1 MEALYLILKS
11 FPNSTDIEEL
21 LDSETNIPSMSLLR
35 YVALRVEG
43 TRSWL
48 GLTTARSL
56 SDVSPIL
63 AIDT

>member
-1 MEALYLILKS
+1 
-11 FPNSTDIEEL
+11 
-21 LDSETNIPSMSLLR
+21 MSLLR

-43 TRSWL
+43 TISWL